1 MKPAVFRAAFGSALA
16 IAILS
21 GAVWGARAVAV
32 EPAGV
37 VVPTQHNDNQ
47 RTGANLAESV
57 LTPQLLRSKGM
68 RRADRA
74 VDGMINTQILYAH
87 GVTINGTAHNVAY
100 VTTSANSVYAFDADV
115 ASSGL
120 QDGFLWRAA
129 LVDPPPAVARG
140 INATPVLEFANGG
153 GTIDVLYSTAT
164 NPVPFPQPGGGTFSG
179 NIGSELKLRK
189 NLTAHFY
196 LVKLD
201 LATGEPVGSR
211 TEIRGPEVSMVRN
224 DGVTMTFDPKQEND
238 VASLLLDHGY
248 LYVSFSARQNENTS
262 QYYGWMVRYGAADLR
277 YAGAFNA
284 APHSWDWKGAGFP
297 THYATSRATQT
308 PCYGPS
314 GWRSPPPEPSP
325 SGAPRRNAVRARSG
339 VAAEPVGRL
348 KPWDSHWPGL
358 DLDAMA
364 CTGEGGGIWQGGAG
378 PAADRDGNVYVMIG
392 NGHYDPREGSYGDSI
407 VRLHSTG
414 GGTSAADFGVER
426 SWAPPAEVDTDEQ
439 NDVDLGSAGP
449 LVIDGDGAE
458 KRVVLGGKTGVFY
471 IVDGR
476 LAPKQSIVAGN
487 VVGVSKPQ
495 ETWMRYQTWEEGPHI
510 HGSPTFWRVSPNKAY
525 VYEWAEKDFLKKYE
539 FDLRRGTFAQ
549 RGPHPW
555 IAEAP
560 VLAPPCIDDFLRCL
574 NVMPGGMLALS
585 ANGTDK
591 SSGVVWAVVRGF
603 PFLTGDRIYAFD
615 AKRLCVLWHDE
626 IGAVPHFAGPTVA
639 DAHVFVPTNSMQWRF
654 SIYSPGGSPAAHPAR
669 HAAPPALAKPL
680 EALAMARMMPM
691 KRSRSGISVPDY
703 AADPMFRAR
712 LSLPALAQ
720 ALPPGTIVGASYAVL
735 GTDTYRCVSKPVCV
749 HVKTDVTHVFR
760 FDDRSGA
767 GAEIPLGP
775 ACSYS
780 ALAVGKPLFG
790 ALPDWQFVKNPCPV
804 FGSASYVGRAWSVFL
819 DPFTSARQG
828 SFRFVAIYYGLQQ
841 GAVR

>member
-1 MKPAVFRAAFGSALA
+1 MKPAVLRAAFGSALA
-16 IAILS
+16 IAVLS
-21 GAVWGARAVAV
+21 GAVWSARAAAV

-57 LTPQLLRSKGM
+57 LTPQLLQSHGM
-68 RRADRA
+68 QRVDRA

-87 GVTINGTAHNVAY
+87 GVMIGGTAHNVAY

-115 ASSGL
+115 TTSGL

-129 LVDPPPAVARG
+129 LVDPKPAVARG

-164 NPVPFPQPGGGTFSG
+164 NPVPFPQPGGGTFSW
-179 NIGSELKLRK
+179 NIGSELLLRK

-201 LATGEPVGSR
+201 LATGKPVGAR
-211 TEIRGPEVSMVRN
+211 TEIRGASMVRN

-248 LYVSFSARQNENTS
+248 LYVSFSARQNENIS
-262 QYYGWMVRYGAADLR
+262 QYYGWMVRYEADGLR

-297 THYATSRATQT
+297 THYASSQATQT

-314 GWRSPPPEPSP
+314 GWRPPPSEPSP
-325 SGAPRRNAVRARSG
+325 SSARRGSAVRASDG
-339 VAAEPVGRL
+339 AAAEPVGRL
-348 KPWDSHWPGL
+348 KPWDGDWPGL
-358 DLDAMA
+358 DLAAMA

-378 PAADRDGNVYVMIG
+378 PAADRDGNVYVMTG

-407 VRLHSTG
+407 VRLHSRG
-414 GGTSAADFGVER
+414 GGTSAAEFGVER
-426 SWAPPAEVDTDEQ
+426 SWAPPAEVETDEQ

-449 LVIDGDGAE
+449 LVIDGGGAA

-471 IVDGR
+471 VVDGR

-510 HGSPTFWRVSPNKAY
+510 HGSPTFWRVSPDKAY
-525 VYEWAEKDFLKKYE
+525 VYEWAEKDYLKKYE
-539 FDLRRGTFAQ
+539 FDLRRGVFT
-549 RGPHPW
+549 RHGPNAW
-555 IAEAP
+555 SAEAP
-560 VLAPPCIDDFLRCL
+560 VLAPPCVHDFLRCL
-574 NVMPGGMLALS
+574 NVMPGGMLALT
-585 ANGTDK
+585 ANGTDE

-615 AKRLCVLWHDE
+615 AKTLHVLWYDE

-639 DAHVFVPTNSMQWRF
+639 DGHVFVPTNSMQWRF
-654 SIYSPGGSPAAHPAR
+654 SIYSPGGSPAAHPAQ

-680 EALAMARMMPM
+680 QALAMAQTMPM
-691 KRSRSGISVPDY
+691 KRSRSGISVPNY
-703 AADPMFRAR
+703 AADPRFRAR

-720 ALPPGTIVGASYAVL
+720 ALPPGAIVGGSYMVL
-735 GTDTYRCVSKPVCV
+735 GTDTYRCKLVCM
-749 HVKTDVTHVFR
+749 HETTTVTRVFR
-760 FDDRSGA
+760 FDDRSGW
-767 GAEIPLGP
+767 GAEIPLDSV
-775 ACSYS
+775 CSYAAS
-780 ALAVGKPLFG
+780 GIGKPVLDGF
-790 ALPDWQFVKNPCPV
+790 PDWQFVKNPCPV
-804 FGSASYVGRAWSVFL
+804 FDSASYLGRAWPVFL
-819 DPFTSARQG
+819 DRFTGRQG
-828 SFRFVAIYYGLQQ
+828 SFRFAAIYYGLQQ